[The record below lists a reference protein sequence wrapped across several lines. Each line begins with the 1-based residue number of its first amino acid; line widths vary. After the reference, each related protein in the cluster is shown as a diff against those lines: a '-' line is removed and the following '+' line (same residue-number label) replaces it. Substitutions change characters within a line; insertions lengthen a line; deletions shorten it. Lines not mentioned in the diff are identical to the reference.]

1 MINCDP
7 EGRGEE
13 SFFPR
18 CYLLKSGE
26 GCDSFL
32 RNYYYTEAETEL
44 RKFIKAFQKGE
55 HKL

>member
-1 MINCDP
+1 MINTDP

-26 GCDSFL
+26 GCDDFL
-32 RNYYYTEAETEL
+32 RNYFYTDAETAI
-44 RKFIKAFQKGE
+44 RKFIKAF
-55 HKL
+55 